1 MTDPIS
7 IIAVAVA
14 AEGQEARVREAQ
26 ERLVAET
33 LREPGCIRYELN
45 QSLDDPRV
53 LIFTEAWAS
62 ESEWRAHMQGAAV
75 QRFHATGAARLI
87 TDFTLFRTRRVAGGA

>member
-14 AEGQEARVREAQ
+14 EEGQQAKLREAQ

-33 LREPGCIRYELN
+33 VMEPGCIRYELN

-53 LIFTEAWAS
+53 LIFTEEWAS
-62 ESEWRAHMQGAAV
+62 ESEWRAHMQGAAM

-87 TDFTLFRTRRVAGGA
+87 ENFTLFRARRVADGA